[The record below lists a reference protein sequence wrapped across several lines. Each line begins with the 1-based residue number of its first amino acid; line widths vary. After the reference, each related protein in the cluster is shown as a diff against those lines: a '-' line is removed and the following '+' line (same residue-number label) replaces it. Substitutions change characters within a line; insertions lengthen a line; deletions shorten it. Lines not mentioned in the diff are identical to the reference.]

1 MGALFQAWG
10 RYLLCIF
17 RVPGTWGE
25 GMGLSSRHHGGQS
38 VGGARVWAGPVRR
51 GHSGMDTEVGEGHR
65 DRSPAPGAPTWPSA
79 VTGAP
84 NAGPGVR
91 SLL

>member
-1 MGALFQAWG
+1 M
-10 RYLLCIF
+10 
-17 RVPGTWGE
+17 
-25 GMGLSSRHHGGQS
+25 
-38 VGGARVWAGPVRR
+38 GARVWAGPVRR

-65 DRSPAPGAPTWPSA
+65 DGSPAPEAPTWPSA

-84 NAGPGVR
+84 NTGPGVS

>member
-1 MGALFQAWG
+1 MGQ
-10 RYLLCIF
+10 
-17 RVPGTWGE
+17 
-25 GMGLSSRHHGGQS
+25 SSRHHGGQS

-65 DRSPAPGAPTWPSA
+65 DGSPAPEAPTWPSA

-84 NAGPGVR
+84 NTGPGVS